1 MILHWQRN
9 SMAKIIFTSRYFK
22 NPKRSNV
29 GKLVKY
35 MGTREGVEKLP
46 NGIDNSPE
54 TKKQQTLINS
64 IIKNYP
70 KTKKYIEFVDYASK
84 PTKSNATE
92 FIDTF
97 IERNADRTDELKA
110 LVSYIAERPGVE
122 KLGKHGLFS
131 QTDDKINI
139 DFVAEEVSNHNGIVW
154 THVISLKREDAERL
168 GYNNADKW
176 KKEVRKN
183 MIEIAKAH
191 NIPPSDLKWYAAFH
205 NTTHHPHI
213 HLVVYS
219 KSGQGFLTNK
229 GIESMR
235 SAFGND
241 IFRNEQYKHF
251 KMQTRYRDELKDSFN
266 ELLEEVLDDYNYI
279 LEPSPQLFNLILEL
293 RKQLDNCK
301 GKKAYGYLPKKTKEI
316 VNEILKELMKNDNLS
331 ALYDKWN
338 EINNE
343 KLSLYYDNKNKI
355 IPIEENKEFRS
366 IKNKIIQA
374 VLKMDCHIPYQKWNY
389 TDNGMILSS
398 VVSLLAD
405 MFNASARKRFDNLN
419 KQFDRKLL
427 SKEQEKRL
435 AHGLKDLSSDG
446 SYNNDYEEEQ
456 GPKIFM

>member
-1 MILHWQRN
+1 
-9 SMAKIIFTSRYFK
+9 MAKIIFTSRYFK

-46 NGIDNSPE
+46 NGIDNNPA
-54 TKKQQTLINS
+54 TKKQQNLVQS
-64 IIKNYP
+64 IAKNYP
-70 KTKKYIEFVDYASK
+70 ESKKYLEYKDYENRS
-84 PTKSNATE
+84 TKSNATE

-97 IERNADRTDELKA
+97 IERNADRTEELKA
-110 LVSYIAERPGVE
+110 LVSYIAERPSVE

-131 QTDDKINI
+131 QTDDKINL
-139 DFVAEEVSNHNGIVW
+139 DEVAEEISNHNGIIW

-176 KKEVRKN
+176 KKQVRKN
-183 MIEIAKAH
+183 TIEIAKAH
-191 NIPPSDLKWYAAFH
+191 NIQPSDLQWYAAFH

-213 HLVVYS
+213 HLLVYS
-219 KSGQGFLTNK
+219 KSGQGYLTNK

-241 IFRNEQYKHF
+241 IFRNEQF
-251 KMQTRYRDELKDSFN
+251 KLFKQQTEYRNKLKDEFD
-266 ELLEEVLDDYNYI
+266 ELLEEVFDDCNYI
-279 LEPSPQLFNLILEL
+279 FEPSSQLFNLILEL

-301 GKKAYGYLPKKTKEI
+301 GKKIYGYLPKETKDI
-316 VNEILKELMKNDNLS
+316 VNEILKELMKDENLS
-331 ALYDKWN
+331 ELYFKWN

-343 KLSLYYDNKNKI
+343 KLSLYYDNKNKS
-355 IPIEENKEFRS
+355 IPIEDNKEFRS

-374 VLKMDCHIPYQKWNY
+374 VLNMNCNIPYAKWNY
-389 TDNGMILSS
+389 TDNGILLSNVIS
-398 VVSLLAD
+398 ILVD
-405 MFNASARKRFDNLN
+405 MFNLSAKKRFTNLN
-419 KQFDRKLL
+419 NQIDRKQL

-446 SYNNDYEEEQ
+446 SYDDNYEEQQ
-456 GPKIFM
+456 GSKLIM

>member
-1 MILHWQRN
+1 
-9 SMAKIIFTSRYFK
+9 MAKIIFTSRYFK
-22 NPKRSNV
+22 NPKHSNV

-46 NGIDNSPE
+46 NGIDNNPA

-64 IIKNYP
+64 ITKNYP
-70 KTKKYIEFVDYASK
+70 ESKKYLEYKDFENNS
-84 PTKSNATE
+84 TKSNATE

-97 IERNADRTDELKA
+97 IERNADRAEELKA
-110 LVSYIAERPGVE
+110 LVSYIAERPSVE

-131 QTDDKINI
+131 QTDDKI
-139 DFVAEEVSNHNGIVW
+139 DLDSVAKEVSNHKGIVW

-176 KKEVRKN
+176 KKQVRKN

-191 NIPPSDLKWYAAFH
+191 NIQPSDLQWYAAFH
-205 NTTHHPHI
+205 NKTHHPHI
-213 HLVVYS
+213 HLLVYS
-219 KSGQGFLTNK
+219 KSRQGYLTNK

-241 IFRNEQYKHF
+241 IFRNEQYKLF
-251 KMQTRYRDELKDSFN
+251 KQQTEYREELKESFD
-266 ELLEEVLDDYNYI
+266 ELLEEVLDDCNYI
-279 LEPSPQLFNLILEL
+279 FEPSPQLFNLILEL

-301 GKKAYGYLPKKTKEI
+301 GKKVYGYLPKKTKDI
-316 VNEILKELMKNDNLS
+316 VNEILKELMKDENLS
-331 ALYDKWN
+331 KLYDKWN

-343 KLSLYYDNKNKI
+343 KLSLYYDNKNKS
-355 IPIEENKEFRS
+355 IPIEDNKEFRS

-374 VLKMDCHIPYQKWNY
+374 VLNMNCNIPYAKWNY

-398 VVSLLAD
+398 VVSLLAE
-405 MFNASARKRFDNLN
+405 MFNLSAKKRFTNLN
-419 KQFDRKLL
+419 NQIDRKQL

-446 SYNNDYEEEQ
+446 NYDNDYEEEQ
-456 GPKIFM
+456 GAKLFM

>member
-1 MILHWQRN
+1 
-9 SMAKIIFTSRYFK
+9 MAKIIFTSRYFK

-46 NGIDNSPE
+46 NGIDNSPA

-64 IIKNYP
+64 ITKNYP
-70 KTKKYIEFVDYASK
+70 ESKKYLEYKDFENHS
-84 PTKSNATE
+84 TKSNATE

-97 IERNADRTDELKA
+97 IERNADRVEELKA
-110 LVSYIAERPGVE
+110 LVSYIAERPSVE

-131 QTDDKINI
+131 QTDDKINL
-139 DFVAEEVSNHNGIVW
+139 DEVASEISNHNGIVW

-168 GYNNADKW
+168 GYNNANKW
-176 KKEVRKN
+176 KKQVRKN

-191 NIPPSDLKWYAAFH
+191 NIQLSDLQWYAAFH

-213 HLVVYS
+213 HLLVYS
-219 KSGQGFLTNK
+219 KSGQGYLTNK

-241 IFRNEQYKHF
+241 IFRNEQF
-251 KMQTRYRDELKDSFN
+251 KLFKQQTEYREELKDSFD
-266 ELLEEVLDDYNYI
+266 ELLEEVLDDCNYI
-279 LEPSPQLFNLILEL
+279 FDPSPQLFNLILEL

-301 GKKAYGYLPKKTKEI
+301 GKKVYGYLPKKTKNI
-316 VNEILKELMKNDNLS
+316 VNEILKELMKDDNLS
-331 ALYDKWN
+331 ELYSKWN

-343 KLSLYYDNKNKI
+343 KLSLYYDNKNKS
-355 IPIEENKEFRS
+355 IPIEYNKEFRS

-374 VLKMDCHIPYQKWNY
+374 VLNMNCNIPYERWNY
-389 TDNGMILSS
+389 TNNGMILSS

-405 MFNASARKRFDNLN
+405 MFNTSARKRFTNLN
-419 KQFDRKLL
+419 NQIDKKQL

-446 SYNNDYEEEQ
+446 NYNEDYEEHQ
-456 GPKIFM
+456 GFGILM